1 MCDEMTTTSCRR
13 TKPMRVRVTL
23 PVCLLPATRLASYR
37 AYVRPE
43 PKLHQMRVTIF
54 LLFAPSDQSA
64 ARFRRVLS
72 YIPSLTCP
80 PIPAFARRY
89 GHRHPAA
96 PRHPHLPPLQVV
108 ALIYQRASPAW
119 SCAPAY
125 NREPAP
131 RSVRVPAARVLRLEE
146 DIRCVLP
153 LSLVSRADIT
163 RT

>member
-1 MCDEMTTTSCRR
+1 
-13 TKPMRVRVTL
+13 MRVRATL
-23 PVCLLPATRLASYR
+23 PLRPLPSPQLASHR

-43 PKLHQMRVTIF
+43 PMLRQMRVTIF
-54 LLFAPSDQSA
+54 LLFAPSDQSTRPVIYTLA
-64 ARFRRVLS
+64 QM
-72 YIPSLTCP
+72 
-80 PIPAFARRY
+80 PAHTRLCTRY
-89 GHRHPAA
+89 GRRHPAA

-125 NREPAP
+125 NREPASRP
-131 RSVRVPAARVLRLEE
+131 VRVPAARVLRLEE

-153 LSLVSRADIT
+153 LSLGSRADIT